1 LLVGAY
7 FGIDPRPPAINNA
20 AVAEQVLNMVAHFV
34 SYDVGLRELSFRA
47 AKSPLQFIEE
57 GWIQINGFVRRAVE
71 GTYSR
76 RRSAAASLDLT
87 REKDHVGIFIGLPGF
102 LELLI
107 PHFFGEAED
116 CSRELTTLCL
126 FGSERPLVLAVASAA
141 GYWGIADELVKLL
154 PTMAAI
160 FPSTRTS

>member
-1 LLVGAY
+1 
-7 FGIDPRPPAINNA
+7 
-20 AVAEQVLNMVAHFV
+20 
-34 SYDVGLRELSFRA
+34 
-47 AKSPLQFIEE
+47 
-57 GWIQINGFVRRAVE
+57 
-71 GTYSR
+71 
-76 RRSAAASLDLT
+76 LDLT